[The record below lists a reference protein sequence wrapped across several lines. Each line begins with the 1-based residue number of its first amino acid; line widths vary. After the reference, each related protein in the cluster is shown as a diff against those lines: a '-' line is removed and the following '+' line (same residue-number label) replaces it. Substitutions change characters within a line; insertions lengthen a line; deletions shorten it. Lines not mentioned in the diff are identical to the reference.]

1 MLMPLRLCLP
11 SAPTAQLETGEN
23 ESFLKSNV
31 MLHPAFALFETNI
44 DNQGWSLNS
53 CFIIAV

>member
-11 SAPTAQLETGEN
+11 SAPTARLETGEN

-44 DNQGWSLNS
+44 ENQS
-53 CFIIAV
+53 